1 MKKDQMMQDLQREYE
16 QIEVPKEAKDRI
28 ARGIERAKKEETSGG
43 KRHRAQLRLLKGT
56 GIAVAACL
64 GVIVLLANS
73 SQPTALAMEKLPVIG
88 TIARVVTFRTYEDQ
102 TNHFSAHVEVPKVE
116 QEQLTGEEEP
126 EETAGVKDES
136 AVAEGLDATN
146 KTIEEYGNELIA
158 GYEKDLAQSQ
168 GEGNYSLQSDYKV
181 VSETE
186 DYLAIEVDTLLVM
199 AGGSEYRKTFNI
211 DKRTGQILTLGDFFQ
226 EGSDYITVISDKI
239 KAQMKQQMEEDE
251 GVIYWLDSDVL
262 EWDFKQ
268 ISEDTSFYFTENGDL
283 VIQFDEYEVAPGS
296 MGAVSFTIDRAEL
309 EDILKNAD
317 THV

>member
-1 MKKDQMMQDLQREYE
+1 MMQDLQREYE
-16 QIEVPKEAKDRI
+16 QIEVPKETKDRI

-73 SQPTALAMEKLPVIG
+73 SQPTALAMGKLPVIG

-116 QEQLTGEEEP
+116 QEQLTGEEES

-251 GVIYWLDSDVL
+251 GVIYWLDSDVP

>member
-16 QIEVPKEAKDRI
+16 QIKVPEEAKDRI
-28 ARGIERAKKEETSGG
+28 TRGIERAKKEEPSGG
-43 KRHRAQLRLLKGT
+43 GRHRVQLRLLKGA

-64 GVIVLLANS
+64 GVMILLANS
-73 SQPTALAMEKLPVIG
+73 SQSVALAMEKLPVIG
-88 TIARVVTFRTYEDQ
+88 AIARVVTFRTYEDQ

-116 QEQLTGEEEP
+116 QEQLTGEEDS

-136 AVAEGLDATN
+136 VAAEGLEATN
-146 KTIEEYGNELIA
+146 KTIEEYGDELIA
-158 GYEKDLAQSQ
+158 SYEKDLAQSQ

-199 AGGSEYRKTFNI
+199 ASGSEYRKTFNI
-211 DKRTGQILTLGDFFQ
+211 DKKTGQILTLGDFFQ
-226 EGSDYITVISDKI
+226 EGSDYITVISDEI

-251 GVIYWLDSDVL
+251 SVIYWLDSDVP

-283 VIQFDEYEVAPGS
+283 VIQFNEYEVAPGS
-296 MGAVSFTIDRAEL
+296 MGAVSFTID
-309 EDILKNAD
+309 KAD
-317 THV
+317 LDGMRK